1 MGVIHV
7 QIEVLNEEA
16 MAILEQLERLNLIRM
31 LEQNGART
39 RKRKTGLELFPRKL
53 AKKCWNILK
62 THAMNGNEISSR

>member
-31 LEQNGART
+31 LEQSGARN
-39 RKRKTGLELFPRKL
+39 RKKKNWIGVISKETGQKMLEHIETSR
-53 AKKCWNILK
+53 
-62 THAMNGNEISSR
+62 NEWERNFY

>member
-31 LEQNGART
+31 LGQNGART
-39 RKRKTGLELFPRKL
+39 RKKKNWVGVISKETGQKMLEHIENSRNE
-53 AKKCWNILK
+53 WERNIF
-62 THAMNGNEISSR
+62 